1 MLPDAI
7 SSPTL
12 LCLDTFLRQ
21 NNWKSLQH
29 HLNGGIF
36 GNIRAK
42 HAVMAWNE
50 HNQRRDRPFD
60 LACQHNKMKQ
70 SHSNSSFSIDNNCT
84 FCEKLKFYPK
94 KEFCATWQHLCA
106 PPWLPHAL
114 HRQTP
119 LVGFSQ
125 TKHCFGPE
133 SNGIRVRERTLAARD
148 SSSPVRIRLRI
159 PGLSKDKARL

>member
-12 LCLDTFLRQ
+12 LCPDTFLRQ

-50 HNQRRDRPFD
+50 HNQRRDRSFD

-70 SHSNSSFSIDNNCT
+70 SHSNSSLSVDNNCT

-94 KEFCATWQHLCA
+94 KEFCATWQHLLC
-106 PPWLPHAL
+106 P
-114 HRQTP
+114 
-119 LVGFSQ
+119 
-125 TKHCFGPE
+125 
-133 SNGIRVRERTLAARD
+133 TLAAPCFAQANSPRGILSD
-148 SSSPVRIRLRI
+148 QTLLWARIKRNKSSRADPRR
-159 PGLSKDKARL
+159 A